1 MNLTENEMLDIFNK
15 TQALLNGHFL
25 LTSGRHSNKY
35 FQCSKVLQYP
45 EYNEAICKNISD
57 FFKNYKIDTVICPAI
72 GGIVVGQEVARQL
85 NKKFIFAERENDIM
99 TLRRGFYIK
108 EGENVLI
115 CEDVVTT
122 GGSVF
127 EVIELAKQKKAN
139 IVGVGFIVD
148 RSFGKVKF
156 GYPQH
161 SVIKMEV
168 ISYLKE
174 DCPLCKE
181 ELELVKP
188 GSRKILK

>member
-1 MNLTENEMLDIFNK
+1 MNLTENEVLDIFIK
-15 TQALLNGHFL
+15 TQALLSGHFL

-35 FQCSKVLQYP
+35 FQCAKVLQYS
-45 EYNEAICKNISD
+45 EYNESICKNISD
-57 FFKNYKIDTVICPAI
+57 FFKNYEIDTVICPAI

-99 TLRRGFYIK
+99 TLRRGFEIN
-108 EGENVLI
+108 EGEKVLI

-174 DCPLCKE
+174 ECPLCKE
-181 ELELVKP
+181 GLELVKP
-188 GSRKILK
+188 GSRKIFK